1 MNNERI
7 IAIIEDDNLLSL
19 VLKKQLEMEGIPSRI
34 FSKAIDFIEFLTS
47 DPTIILVLMDVKLK
61 GEMNGIQL
69 AAHVPEHIPII
80 FCTGNSDVDL
90 SAHPNL
96 EQIRDIL
103 IKPVDIDQLMLRIKP
118 LI

>member
-1 MNNERI
+1 MSMERI

-19 VLKKQLEMEGIPSRI
+19 VLKKQLEIEGIPTRI
-34 FSKAIDFIEFLTS
+34 FSKATDFIDFLAS
-47 DPTIILVLMDVKLK
+47 DPKIILVLMDFQLK

-69 AAHVPEHIPII
+69 ATYVPEHIPII
-80 FCTGNSDVDL
+80 FCTGNSDIDL
-90 SAHPNL
+90 SHHPNQ